1 MIQEPS
7 YSRIYSEG
15 TTAEL
20 SEYDGNYFYL
30 FNGGELI
37 MNE

>member
-1 MIQEPS
+1 MA
-7 YSRIYSEG
+7 RINSEG

-20 SEYDGNYFYL
+20 SENHFDL
-30 FNGGELI
+30 ANGGELI